1 MAEASPKHES
11 GGYKEPPKVIKDLV
25 VGVGNPG
32 LKLSPTG
39 RWALVANQPELPS
52 IAEVATP
59 VVRLA
64 GARWHAKTRLPDTLR
79 WYLCAGM
86 RLRPIVDQAGA
97 PFPGSEDGRYDVPV
111 SAGLPADAEF
121 QYAQWRCD
129 GAAIAMLVRS
139 RCWGLEPSAQVKLTV
154 PPKIEV
160 WVVHFDEE
168 AAVQRARRISAL
180 GSPAAAGKS
189 SAGVSTMEHPH
200 DASSTGSPRDGGAG
214 AGAGGDHAIAEC
226 AVAVRVVAGRTVYGI
241 RNWPISWLGATGRL
255 LVRLAPA
262 HQPKFPP
269 EHPDVPLG
277 PLVMESDG
285 TASPSRTYQDLIKS
299 PHDADLFAYY
309 STHCLYVFD
318 VSHGPASRSLPANES
333 VPSPDSPPGQLLGSA
348 AGDLYTHVSLSP
360 DATKVLV
367 RALRRPF
374 SYQVPARRFATLVRL
389 WDVGQA
395 LVCSQPEHES
405 GGQRERKSRSADG
418 TKTTISSTIAI
429 RKDVEIC
436 SLPAQESIPISFD
449 ARPCGPRNWMWHAL
463 EPATLVYTEALDG
476 GDPSQNLTASELFRD
491 ALYTLSGP
499 RYRLPR
505 TAEQSSGDPARNPDK
520 AMSSPSNAVA
530 PPAHQPPHDQTCI
543 FQTEHRISRVAWS
556 ATGACFV
563 VDGWRKTRRRRL
575 WIQHPTIGSPSAH
588 AASPSAPTAQKK
600 WHIIPDFDCQY
611 EDRYASPGSFGMVTE
626 AKDGTHRVQLAPDGR
641 VVLFGQ
647 GASPRGDRPFLDLMD
662 ISVPGGDYTR
672 ERLWRCPA
680 GPIGRDGCDGD
691 EDCNVFGSS
700 VSHRSTRTIATT
712 EVDLRGLEDPRQE
725 VGGVPVDDSA
735 RAAVYEKAV
744 EIFDNGLLLT
754 RRESKSSPPNYYLTR
769 LPMAA
774 AWDPTPGDQDSQT
787 VYPIPV
793 TQFPHPQPQ
802 LLGVAK
808 THLHYVRED
817 GVLLDAQLYL
827 PAGYDPTR
835 DGPRPCLMWAY
846 PAEFKSRKAAGQV
859 PISQAQQQRPPRN
872 CLRRACCFDN
882 VNTGESDVS
891 CLFCLCCCG
900 RSEVRRTNL
909 SEPILLG
916 RFHGCLEGG

>member
-86 RLRPIVDQAGA
+86 RLRPIVDQDGA
-97 PFPGSEDGRYDVPV
+97 PFPGSEDGRYDVPL

-129 GAAIAMLVRS
+129 GTAIAMLVRS

-168 AAVQRARRISAL
+168 AAVQRARQIAARE
-180 GSPAAAGKS
+180 SPAGESAAGV
-189 SAGVSTMEHPH
+189 ATEHSH
-200 DASSTGSPRDGGAG
+200 DNGPRDGG
-214 AGAGGDHAIAEC
+214 HAVSQC

-262 HQPKFPP
+262 EQPEFPP

-285 TASPSRTYQDLIKS
+285 TASPARTYQDLIKS

-309 STHCLYVFD
+309 STHCLYIFD
-318 VSHGPASRSLPANES
+318 VSRVPALRLIQANAS
-333 VPSPDSPPGQLLGSA
+333 ASSPHSPPGKLLGSA
-348 AGDLYTHVSLSP
+348 TGDLYTHVSLSP
-360 DATKVLV
+360 DATKFLV

-374 SYQVPARRFATLVRL
+374 SYHVPARRFATLVRL
-389 WDVGQA
+389 WDVGQE
-395 LVCSQPEHES
+395 LVCRPPEHELVGQDIQS
-405 GGQRERKSRSADG
+405 GGSADG
-418 TKTTISSTIAI
+418 TASTILI
-429 RKDVEIC
+429 RKQVEIC

-463 EPATLVYTEALDG
+463 EPATLVYTEALDS
-476 GDPSQNLTASELFRD
+476 GDPSQNLTPSEPFRD

-499 RYRLPR
+499 KYRLPQPKQP
-505 TAEQSSGDPARNPDK
+505 TSPENVSASNVAR
-520 AMSSPSNAVA
+520 S
-530 PPAHQPPHDQTCI
+530 HQPHDQACL

-575 WIQHPTIGSPSAH
+575 WIRHPTTDSQSEPAVSPNAVSPNAGTH
-588 AASPSAPTAQKK
+588 AAQ
-600 WHIIPDFDCQY
+600 WHVIPDFDCQY
-611 EDRYASPGSFGMVTE
+611 EDRYASPGSFGMVIE

-662 ISVPGGDYTR
+662 ISEPGGIYTR

-680 GPIGRDGCDGD
+680 GPISQDGRSDD

-700 VSHRSTRTIATT
+700 ASNPSTIATD
-712 EVDLRGLEDPRQE
+712 VDLRSLEDPSQE
-725 VGGVPVDDSA
+725 VGGVAVDDSA

-744 EIFDNGLLLT
+744 EIFDNGLLLI
-754 RRESKSSPPNYYLTR
+754 RRESKSLPPNYYLTR

-774 AWDPTPGDQDSQT
+774 VWDPAPGDGNHLT
-787 VYPIPV
+787 AYPIPV

-802 LLGVAK
+802 LLGVKK

-827 PAGYDPTR
+827 PAGYDPAR

-859 PISQAQQQRPPRN
+859 
-872 CLRRACCFDN
+872 D
-882 VNTGESDVS
+882 
-891 CLFCLCCCG
+891 
-900 RSEVRRTNL
+900 
-909 SEPILLG
+909 
-916 RFHGCLEGG
+916 